1 MEVFLKMEGSFSI
14 ANSTSETKKKDVKSK
29 EVIGTGWIG
38 MYRLLLKSAQH
49 TGWVVSH
56 VPDPGTSRGR

>member
-1 MEVFLKMEGSFSI
+1 MEGSFSI
-14 ANSTSETKKKDVKSK
+14 ANSTSETKKKDFKSK

-56 VPDPGTSRGR
+56 VPDPRT